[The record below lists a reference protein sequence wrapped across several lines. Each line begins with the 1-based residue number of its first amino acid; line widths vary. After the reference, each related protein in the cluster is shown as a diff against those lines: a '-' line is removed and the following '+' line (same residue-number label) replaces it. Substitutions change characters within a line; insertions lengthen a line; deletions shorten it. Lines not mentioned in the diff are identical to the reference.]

1 MNALGMRSDLRKR
14 LNRRMDEVFLRAG
27 HDAKNRKKTDRRM
40 EFVFVATRRNS
51 HEAVDVNVDPRQV
64 RQGVDFQVQLW
75 CIVDGWKGSY
85 SYLLNRNARCQGSFN
100 QGTACGSCFCTFQ
113 GLGLTWMKNH
123 QAST

>member
-1 MNALGMRSDLRKR
+1 
-14 LNRRMDEVFLRAG
+14 MDEVFLRAG

-64 RQGVDFQVQLW
+64 RQGVEFRSSSGASWMAGRVRTRI
-75 CIVDGWKGSY
+75 C
-85 SYLLNRNARCQGSFN
+85 LNRNARCQGSFN
-100 QGTACGSCFCTFQ
+100 QGTACGCCFCTFQ
-113 GLGLTWMKNH
+113 GLGLTWMKNY